1 MSTPLPMGA
10 TIGIIG
16 GGQLGRM
23 LAMAAARLGFKVI
36 VLEPQEDCPA
46 SQIANNHLV
55 AHYDDAGALEHLAE
69 NVDVITYEFENVAIA
84 TLKELSSQIA
94 IYPPVDA
101 LRISQDRL
109 LEKEFLNKSGI
120 KTAPFFDITTKQSLI
135 DALGKSHGRG
145 ILKTRRFGYD
155 GKGQTRFSGNGDD
168 PHPADVIADLAGAPA
183 ILEGFVEFE
192 CEISVI
198 ATRDQ
203 DGRIEC
209 FDPAE
214 NVHKDGILFSSCV
227 PATVVD
233 TTKAAA
239 TKAAADL
246 AEQLDYVGTLGLE
259 LFVMADGTLIAN
271 EFAPRVHNSGH
282 WTEAACAVSQFEQH
296 IRAIV
301 GWPLAPQH
309 RHSDCLMEN
318 LLGNDI
324 EKLSTLAREPNTV
337 LHSYGKAEARKGRK
351 MGHFTRISDKQTN

>member
-1 MSTPLPMGA
+1 MSSPLPMGA

-23 LAMAAARLGFKVI
+23 LAMAAARLGFKII
-36 VLEPQEDCPA
+36 VLEPQKDCPA
-46 SQIANNHLV
+46 SQVANGHIIAG
-55 AHYDDAGALEHLAE
+55 YDDSQALAHLAE
-69 NVDVITYEFENVAIA
+69 NVDVITYEFENVSIE
-84 TLKELSSQIA
+84 TLKELSGQIA

-120 KTAPFFDITTKQSLI
+120 ATAPFYDITTKQSLI
-135 DALGKSHGRG
+135 EALDKCERRG

-155 GKGQTRFSGNGDD
+155 GKGQMRFSGSGND
-168 PHPADVIADLAGAPA
+168 PDPADAITDLDGAPA
-183 ILEGFVEFE
+183 ILEGFVDFE

-203 DGRIEC
+203 DGSIEC

-214 NVHKDGILFSSCV
+214 NVHKDGILFSSIV
-227 PATVVD
+227 PATASK
-233 TTKAAA
+233 TAKIAAA
-239 TKAAADL
+239 KSASDL
-246 AEQLDYVGTLGLE
+246 AEQLNYVGTLGLE

-296 IRAIV
+296 IRAIA
-301 GWPLAPQH
+301 GWPLAEQH
-309 RHSDCLMEN
+309 RHSNCHMEN
-318 LLGNDI
+318 LLGNRI
-324 EKLSTLAREPNTV
+324 EMLNTLAREPNTV

-351 MGHFTRISDKQTN
+351 MGHFTRIFPKEGQ